1 MRALARV
8 YKALSEET
16 RLQMMALLLQRGE
29 LCVCDLMQVL
39 DISQSKAS
47 RHLRYLANAGL
58 LADRR
63 EGLWVYYRIS
73 DDLDPDRAA
82 VLASVREMIPSERVS
97 SLLTRLGEWE
107 ESKDATNSCCPTD
120 GMGEIDV

>member
-1 MRALARV
+1 MRTLAQV
-8 YKALSEET
+8 FKALSEET
-16 RLQMMALLLQRGE
+16 RLQMMGLLLQRGE
-29 LCVCDLMQVL
+29 LCVCDLMQAL

-73 DDLDPDRAA
+73 NDLDADQGA
-82 VLASVREMIPSERVS
+82 VVATIREMIPQDRIALLVS
-97 SLLTRLGEWE
+97 RLTAWMET
-107 ESKDATNSCCPTD
+107 KDETATCCPP
-120 GMGEIDV
+120 G